1 MKSPLHR
8 SKIDLP
14 EATRREMA
22 DLLNARLAEAVDLA
36 TQMKQAHWNV
46 KGPSFIAL
54 HELFDAIHGEVLTH
68 VDNLA
73 ERIVTMGGVAFG
85 TAAVAAQR
93 SGLPPYPL
101 TIASG
106 NDHVEAVSSALA
118 AFGGAVRSAVAAAG
132 AAGDADTEDLFV
144 EISRAVDKSL
154 WLVEAHA
161 QGEESVTR
169 SEGDPR
175 QGDLQFPHAAPVV

>member
-1 MKSPLHR
+1 MNPVHHP

-14 EATRREMA
+14 EATCREMA
-22 DLLNARLAEAVDLA
+22 ALLNARLADAIDLS

-54 HELFDAIHGEVLTH
+54 HELFDTIHGEVLTH

-73 ERIVTMGGVAFG
+73 ERIVTLGGVAWG
-85 TAAVAAQR
+85 TAAVAARQ
-93 SGLPPYPL
+93 SGLPAYPL
-101 TIASG
+101 DIVSG
-106 NDHVEAVSSALA
+106 NDHVEAVSGALA
-118 AFGGAVRSAVAAAG
+118 AFGGAIRQAIATAG

-161 QGEESVTR
+161 YG
-169 SEGDPR
+169 
-175 QGDLQFPHAAPVV
+175 

>member
-1 MKSPLHR
+1 MDPALHA

-14 EATRREMA
+14 ETTRKEMA
-22 DLLNARLAEAVDLA
+22 VLLNARLADAVDLS

-46 KGPSFIAL
+46 KGTSFIAL
-54 HELFDAIHGEVLTH
+54 HELFDAIHGETLTH

-73 ERIVTMGGVAFG
+73 ERIVAMGGVAFG
-85 TAAVAAQR
+85 TASVAAHQ
-93 SGLPPYPL
+93 SGLPTYPL
-101 TIASG
+101 DIVSG
-106 NDHVEAVSSALA
+106 SDHVEAVSVALA
-118 AFGGAVRSAVAAAG
+118 AFGRAIRTAIATAG

-161 QGEESVTR
+161 QGGER
-169 SEGDPR
+169 M
-175 QGDLQFPHAAPVV
+175 